1 MPIVAMSTN
10 GFPAPDARGYVYLV
24 HFSGRT
30 KQGRQHYLGFSSN
43 LERRYGQHRFGSGA
57 NETKK
62 AIAEGLKLTVAQT
75 WKGTPTLERRLK
87 EWSRQ
92 GCKGFSGICP
102 LCPREDD
109 LPTDLARELGKPS
122 MRVYHSASA

>member
-1 MPIVAMSTN
+1 MSTN
-10 GFPAPDARGYVYLV
+10 GFPGPDARGYVYLV

-43 LERRYGQHRFGSGA
+43 LERRYGQHRFGWGA

-87 EWSRQ
+87 EWSREEK
-92 GCKGFSGICP
+92 KGLSGICP

-109 LPTDLARELGKPS
+109 LPPDLAGELGKPS
-122 MRVYHSASA
+122 MRIYHSAPAAA